1 MLKPAI
7 DVLVIAYNI
16 AGAFDYLPMK
26 ERESF
31 VRQLRG
37 IEKDV
42 CLAYKHY
49 KKETEERGKP

>member
-1 MLKPAI
+1 MLKPNI

-42 CLAYKHY
+42 CLACRYY
-49 KKETEERGKP
+49 KKEAEERGRP